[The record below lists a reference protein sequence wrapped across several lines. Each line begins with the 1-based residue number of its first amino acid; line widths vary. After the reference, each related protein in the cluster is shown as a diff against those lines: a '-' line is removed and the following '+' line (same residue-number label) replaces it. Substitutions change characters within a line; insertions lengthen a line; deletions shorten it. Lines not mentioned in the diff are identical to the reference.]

1 MIGQCGKVV
10 SSDVS
15 LEHVVG
21 LRPAVPHVA
30 EILKKTRTDFHCILK
45 SVAVQN

>member
-21 LRPAVPHVA
+21 LRPAVPHAA
-30 EILKKTRTDFHCILK
+30 EILKKREQIFIEF
-45 SVAVQN
+45 